1 MTLQELEILVNN
13 NTNSINAINSTLST
27 IKQQITQLQASTK
40 SISDSLSN
48 YATSTQLNSIGNSV
62 SSNATAITNL
72 NTAVN
77 KLNASIGL
85 VNKISKLIDVNIVDL
100 EKDDILQYDGDRWTN
115 VHPNNII
122 PEQTVTLADLAD
134 VQINSDKANNHGIVW
149 DNTLSKWTN
158 KPVITQDSGGA
169 IQIDMSEVWSSLSA
183 VDSSKKI
190 DISHCDWAINK
201 NGGTG
206 YNLKLEQGITVTGG
220 ANISNS
226 GVSLNVGV
234 SNVSVDGNIVSSGEI
249 TAYQ

>member
-48 YATSTQLNSIGNSV
+48 YATSTQLNSVSNSV

-77 KLNASIGL
+77 KLNTSIGL

-134 VQINSDKANNHGIVW
+134 VQINSDKVNNHGIVW
-149 DNTLSKWTN
+149 DNTLGKWTN
-158 KPVITQDSGGA
+158 KSVITSDSGGA
-169 IQIDMSEVWSSLSA
+169 IQIDMSEVWNSLSS

-226 GVSLNVGV
+226 GVSLNVGA